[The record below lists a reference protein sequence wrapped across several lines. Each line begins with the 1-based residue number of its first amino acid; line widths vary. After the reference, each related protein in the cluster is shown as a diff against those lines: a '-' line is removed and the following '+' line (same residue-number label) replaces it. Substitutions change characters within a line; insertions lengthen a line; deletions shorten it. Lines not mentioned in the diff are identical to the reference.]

1 MSDIVRAWKDE
12 TYRQNLSV
20 EEQGVL
26 PANPVGEIDLTDEEL
41 EAVYGARH
49 SDPTVPPVYLTSFN
63 PADNRETSFSV
74 GNYGFVEQGS
84 CNDPFTTIVGSGTT
98 GGGLLGSLGSTLGI
112 IG

>member
-41 EAVYGARH
+41 EAVYGAQRG
-49 SDPTVPPVYLTSFN
+49 SLALPVYFGVTG
-63 PADNRETSFSV
+63 PADNRQWMLSGGASS
-74 GNYGFVEQGS
+74 FVEGGS
-84 CNDPFTTIVGSGTT
+84 CNDPFTEIVGSGTT
-98 GGGLLGSLGSTLGI
+98 GTGLFSGLGGALGI
-112 IG
+112 TF

>member
-41 EAVYGARH
+41 EAVYGARRK
-49 SDPTVPPVYLTSFN
+49 DNLPPVYLTSYS
-63 PADNRETSFSV
+63 PQDNRQWTMSGGSPSFTES
-74 GNYGFVEQGS
+74 GS
-84 CNDPFTTIVGSGTT
+84 CNDPFNLVPAGSSTGAIPGILNGA
-98 GGGLLGSLGSTLGI
+98 GGGLFG
-112 IG
+112 